1 MIHAKELGT
10 VPRARQINNDVPE
23 RLDLIIAKM
32 ASKHAKDRYQTCDE
46 VIQALLGLGFYTK
59 NISFLQRK
67 KSALAKAEAESEGT
81 SSDTVTDKPN
91 ETGVV
96 DPNTWYVR
104 FKGTDGLPVTK
115 PMSTDQ
121 LRTRLTDGAVKPT
134 IKISRH
140 PEQGF
145 RALASYK
152 EFEGTAGTKITQAKN
167 DQSTAKYRDLYS
179 EFDDREKQR
188 DRSRRPECRHRFES
202 VPDVGEGELGPV
214 CLDRGG
220 ISRWMFLTFWLGSVL
235 GR

>member
-1 MIHAKELGT
+1 
-10 VPRARQINNDVPE
+10 
-23 RLDLIIAKM
+23 M

-115 PMSTDQ
+115 RMSTDQ

-188 DRSRRPECRHRFES
+188 DQVAAQSAGTDLNPYLMWAKENWVLFAWIA
-202 VPDVGEGELGPV
+202 
-214 CLDRGG
+214 GG
-220 ISRWMFLTFWLGSVL
+220 FLAMFLLFWLGSVL